1 MVIANY
7 VDGKGDLFFHDT
19 KNDVHGTGT
28 IIADSFN
35 YGLAIE
41 WSNADSSITGNWQVQ
56 DQKSLWYIDLS
67 GEYIAELTNTHVSA
81 FRTKTFNFTLTDQT
95 TPAVSGQSN
104 DIVGTSE
111 DENIRL
117 SGQKV
122 AVNRIKFEFV
132 TNPNQILGNGW
143 FEVSDVHG
151 DLLEGTWEIPG
162 FGFAES
168 SGDWVLRKV
177 QRP

>member
-1 MVIANY
+1 M
-7 VDGKGDLFFHDT
+7 
-19 KNDVHGTGT
+19 
-28 IIADSFN
+28 
-35 YGLAIE
+35 
-41 WSNADSSITGNWQVQ
+41 
-56 DQKSLWYIDLS
+56 
-67 GEYIAELTNTHVSA
+67 
-81 FRTKTFNFTLTDQT
+81 
-95 TPAVSGQSN
+95 SGQSN